1 MLQFSINF
9 GRLRAWGKT
18 MDSDEP
24 KQPEADYEPPG
35 IAWEE
40 DVDVRVNLAA
50 ACGKVNSFSCAGTFP
65 GS

>member
-1 MLQFSINF
+1 
-9 GRLRAWGKT
+9 
-18 MDSDEP
+18 MDPDGPNEP
-24 KQPEADYEPPG
+24 QADYEPPG

-50 ACGKVNSFSCAGTFP
+50 ACAKATSVSCAASFP

>member
-1 MLQFSINF
+1 
-9 GRLRAWGKT
+9 

-24 KQPEADYEPPG
+24 KEPQADYEPPG

-50 ACGKVNSFSCAGTFP
+50 ACAKANAFSCAASFP

>member
-1 MLQFSINF
+1 
-9 GRLRAWGKT
+9 
-18 MDSDEP
+18 MDSDQPKEP
-24 KQPEADYEPPG
+24 QAEYEPPG

-50 ACGKVNSFSCAGTFP
+50 ACAKVNSVSCAASYP